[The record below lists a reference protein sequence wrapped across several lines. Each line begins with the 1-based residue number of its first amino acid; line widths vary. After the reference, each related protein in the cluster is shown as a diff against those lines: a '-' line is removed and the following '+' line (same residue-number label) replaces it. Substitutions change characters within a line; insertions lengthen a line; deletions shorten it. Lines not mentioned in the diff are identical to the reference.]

1 MPSHIKNKT
10 TEMHMHE
17 IIYNLKKQDGFL
29 KGDIAEIIGRHKI
42 RYCHRTREMPRD
54 FLKKEFPFKI
64 SRKIMEYLYHNW
76 YTIDLFKF
84 VVKNNKVENIEVY
97 EVKARNWYSNPEKVK
112 FPIPNIT
119 SRALKAY
126 KEAISRGFIVKYIE
140 IHFLD
145 DWQYTINFRDFSKQE
160 FIVHDK
166 PGSCFNK
173 VKKAKP
179 FNPLEFK
186 SIM

>member
-1 MPSHIKNKT
+1 MR
-10 TEMHMHE
+10 E
-17 IIYNLKKQDGFL
+17 IIYNLKKQDSFL

-42 RYCHRTREMPRD
+42 RYCHRTRETPRD

-64 SRKIMEYLYHNW
+64 SRKVLKYLYDNW

-84 VVKNNKVENIEVY
+84 IVSNNKAENIEVY
-97 EVKARNWYSNPEKVK
+97 EVKARNWYSNPAKVK

-126 KEAISRGFIVKYIE
+126 RNAVSEGFIVKYIE

-145 DWQYTINFRDFSKQE
+145 NWEYVISFKDFEKQE
-160 FIVHDK
+160 FIVNDK
-166 PGSCFNK
+166 PGSYFNK
-173 VKKAKP
+173 VKEAKP
-179 FNPLEFK
+179 FNPAEFK